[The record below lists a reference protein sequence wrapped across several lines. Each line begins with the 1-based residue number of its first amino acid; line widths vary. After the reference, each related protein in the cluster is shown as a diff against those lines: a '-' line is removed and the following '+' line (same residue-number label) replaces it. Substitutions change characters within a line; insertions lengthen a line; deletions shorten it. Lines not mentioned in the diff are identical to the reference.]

1 MGLNLRKFWVLTWK
15 TLIVKGRHYIETF
28 LDLIVPTFLFMILA
42 VLRYQGGDFLKPTN
56 QPDEIFDTNQFLKK
70 ICDMRFDELNN
81 ATFYFAPAGGAVDD
95 LMNRV
100 LQANE
105 YFENGGCSNNPNS
118 SIFEGLA
125 LNIPIFQ
132 NSTILKPPGPNQG
145 TKILSKQE
153 LRLFLFKR

>member
-81 ATFYFAPAGGAVDD
+81 ATFYFAPSQCYHVIYLFISLGKQHLVSYTPTAAA
-95 LMNRV
+95 R
-100 LQANE
+100 
-105 YFENGGCSNNPNS
+105 
-118 SIFEGLA
+118 
-125 LNIPIFQ
+125 
-132 NSTILKPPGPNQG
+132 G
-145 TKILSKQE
+145 TTQQVVTC
-153 LRLFLFKR
+153 